1 MTADRTREFTS
12 ISSLGTD
19 VKALRKA
26 RGLTLTELSLLLG
39 RSVGWLSQVERGI
52 TQPSIS
58 NLLVMAEKLDV
69 NVSFFFGQPDE
80 DSANEAEKGLIV
92 RSGSRRILG
101 NAEEGLEEELLS
113 PDLDGSFEIIQSTFL
128 PGSESSNTRQR
139 DTEEAAYII
148 SGRLDIFVND
158 IWHTLNAGD
167 SIRLKGEV
175 HKWRN
180 PYDVPAVAIWVIT
193 PPVY

>member
-1 MTADRTREFTS
+1 MTAEYTREFSS

-19 VKALRKA
+19 LKALRKA
-26 RGLTLTELSLLLG
+26 RGLTLSELSLMLG

-80 DSANEAEKGLIV
+80 GGTNEAEMGLIV

-113 PDLDGSFEIIQSTFL
+113 PDLDGSFEIIRSTFL

-148 SGRLDIFVND
+148 SGRLDIFVHD
-158 IWHTLNAGD
+158 VWHTLEVGD

-180 PYDVPAVAIWVIT
+180 PYDAPAIAIWVIT

>member
-1 MTADRTREFTS
+1 MTAAAPREIYS
-12 ISSLGTD
+12 VSSLGAD
-19 VKALRKA
+19 LKALRKA
-26 RGLTLTELSLLLG
+26 RGLTLTELSVMLG

-58 NLLVMAEKLDV
+58 NLLTMAEKLDV
-69 NVSFFFGQPDE
+69 NVSFFFGEPGEGD
-80 DSANEAEKGLIV
+80 ACAAEKGLIV
-92 RSGSRRILG
+92 RSGSRRVLG

-113 PDLDGSFEIIQSTFL
+113 PDLDGSFEIIRSTFL
-128 PGSESSNTRQR
+128 PGSESSTSRQR

-148 SGRLDIFVND
+148 SGRLDIFVRD
-158 IWHTLNAGD
+158 VWHTLEVGD
-167 SIRLKGEV
+167 SIRLKGEE

-180 PYDVPAVAIWVIT
+180 PYDTPAIAIWVIT

>member
-1 MTADRTREFTS
+1 MAVVPQRE
-12 ISSLGTD
+12 IPNVSSLGAD
-19 VKALRKA
+19 LKALRKA
-26 RGLTLTELSLLLG
+26 RGLTLTELSVMLG

-58 NLLVMAEKLDV
+58 NLVAMAEKLEV
-69 NVSFFFGQPDE
+69 NVSFFFGRPDE
-80 DSANEAEKGLIV
+80 DETREVEKGLIV
-92 RSGSRRILG
+92 RSGSRRVLG

-128 PGSESSNTRQR
+128 PGSESSTSRQR

-148 SGRLDIFVND
+148 SGRLDIFVHD
-158 IWHTLNAGD
+158 IWHTLEVGD
-167 SIRLKGEV
+167 SIRLKGEE

-180 PYDVPAVAIWVIT
+180 PYCEPAVAIWVIT

>member
-1 MTADRTREFTS
+1 MTAAQHHEFANV
-12 ISSLGTD
+12 SSLGTD
-19 VKALRKA
+19 LKALRKA
-26 RGLTLTELSLLLG
+26 RRLTLAELSMMLG

-58 NLLVMAEKLDV
+58 NLLAMAEKLDV
-69 NVSFFFGQPDE
+69 NVSFFFGKPDAG
-80 DSANEAEKGLIV
+80 STKEAEKGLIV
-92 RSGSRRILG
+92 RSASRRILG
-101 NAEEGLEEELLS
+101 NTEEGLKEELLS
-113 PDLDGSFEIIQSTFL
+113 PDLDGSFEIIRSTFL
-128 PGSESSNTRQR
+128 PGSECAATRQR

-158 IWHTLNAGD
+158 VWHTLEAGD

-175 HKWRN
+175 HRWRN
-180 PYDVPAVAIWVIT
+180 PHAEAAIAIWVIT

>member
-1 MTADRTREFTS
+1 MVATPQREIS
-12 ISSLGTD
+12 NVSSLGTD
-19 VKALRKA
+19 LKALRKA
-26 RGLTLTELSLLLG
+26 RGLTLTELSVMLG

-52 TQPSIS
+52 TRPSIS
-58 NLLVMAEKLDV
+58 NLLAMAEKLDV
-69 NVSFFFGQPDE
+69 SVSFFFGRPDE
-80 DSANEAEKGLIV
+80 DSAVESEKGLIV
-92 RSGSRRILG
+92 RSGSRRVLG

-128 PGSESSNTRQR
+128 PGSESSTSRQR

-148 SGRLDIFVND
+148 SGKLDIFVHGT
-158 IWHTLNAGD
+158 WHTLEVGD
-167 SIRLKGEV
+167 SIRLKGEE

-180 PYDVPAVAIWVIT
+180 FYDEAAVAIWVIT

>member
-1 MTADRTREFTS
+1 MTAAPQRDFPN
-12 ISSLGTD
+12 IPSLGTD
-19 VKALRKA
+19 LKALRKA
-26 RGLTLTELSLLLG
+26 RGLTLSELSLMLG

-52 TQPSIS
+52 TRPSIS
-58 NLLVMAEKLDV
+58 NLLVMADKLDV

-80 DSANEAEKGLIV
+80 NTVNDAEKGLIV
-92 RSGSRRILG
+92 RSGSRRVLG

-128 PGSESSNTRQR
+128 PGSKCSRPLQR

-148 SGRLDIFVND
+148 SGRLDIYVND
-158 IWHTLNAGD
+158 AWHTLNAGD
-167 SIRLKGEV
+167 SIRLKGQV

-180 PYDVPAVAIWVIT
+180 PYDTPAIAIWVIT

>member
-1 MTADRTREFTS
+1 MTAVPQPEFS
-12 ISSLGTD
+12 NISSLGSD
-19 VKALRKA
+19 LKALRKA
-26 RGLTLTELSLLLG
+26 RGLTLSELSLMLG

-58 NLLVMAEKLDV
+58 NLLVMADKLEV
-69 NVSFFFGQPDE
+69 NVSFFFGHPE
-80 DSANEAEKGLIV
+80 KNTINAAEKGLIV
-92 RSGSRRILG
+92 RSGSRRVLG

-128 PGSESSNTRQR
+128 PGSECSQARQR

-158 IWHTLNAGD
+158 TWHTLNAGD
-167 SIRLKGEV
+167 SIRLKGQR

-180 PYDVPAVAIWVIT
+180 PYDAPAIAIWVIT

>member
-1 MTADRTREFTS
+1 MTPAPHPELTN
-12 ISSLGTD
+12 IPSLGTD
-19 VKALRKA
+19 LKALRKA
-26 RGLTLTELSLLLG
+26 RGLTLVELSMMLG

-58 NLLVMAEKLDV
+58 NLLKMAEKLDV
-69 NVSFFFGQPDE
+69 NVSFFFGEQDE
-80 DSANEAEKGLIV
+80 NNVDEAEKGLIV
-92 RSGSRRILG
+92 RAGSRRVLG

-113 PDLDGSFEIIQSTFL
+113 PDLDGSFEIIRSTFL
-128 PGSESSNTRQR
+128 PGSQSANTRQR

-148 SGRLDIFVND
+148 SGQLEIFINNV
-158 IWHTLNAGD
+158 WHTLGAGD
-167 SIRLKGEV
+167 SIRLKGDV

-180 PYDVPAVAIWVIT
+180 PYKEPAIAIWVIT

>member
-1 MTADRTREFTS
+1 MTAAAPREIS
-12 ISSLGTD
+12 SVSSLGAD
-19 VKALRKA
+19 LKALRKA
-26 RGLTLTELSLLLG
+26 RGLTLTELSVMLG

-58 NLLVMAEKLDV
+58 NLLAMAEKLDV
-69 NVSFFFGQPDE
+69 SVSFFFGEPDG
-80 DSANEAEKGLIV
+80 DNTPAAEKGLIV

-113 PDLDGSFEIIQSTFL
+113 PDLDGSFEIIRSTFL
-128 PGSESSNTRQR
+128 PGSESSTSRQR

-148 SGRLDIFVND
+148 SGRLDIFVRNV
-158 IWHTLNAGD
+158 WHTLEVGD
-167 SIRLKGEV
+167 SIRLKGEA

-180 PYDVPAVAIWVIT
+180 PYDTPAIAIWVIT

>member
-1 MTADRTREFTS
+1 MTAAAPREIS
-12 ISSLGTD
+12 SVSSLGAD
-19 VKALRKA
+19 LKALRKA
-26 RGLTLTELSLLLG
+26 RGLTLTELSVMLG

-69 NVSFFFGQPDE
+69 SVSFFFGRPNE
-80 DSANEAEKGLIV
+80 GSTVEAEKGLIV
-92 RSGSRRILG
+92 RSGSRRVLG

-128 PGSESSNTRQR
+128 PGSESLTPRQR

-148 SGRLDIFVND
+148 SGRLDIFVHD
-158 IWHTLNAGD
+158 IWHTLEVGD
-167 SIRLKGEV
+167 SIRLKGEE

-180 PYDVPAVAIWVIT
+180 PYSEPAVAIWVIT

>member
-1 MTADRTREFTS
+1 MNPQQLSD
-12 ISSLGTD
+12 ISSVTSLGTD
-19 VKALRKA
+19 LKALRKA
-26 RGLTLTELSLLLG
+26 RGLTLTELSMMLG

-52 TQPSIS
+52 TRPSIS

-69 NVSFFFGQPDE
+69 NVSFFFGEPDQNT
-80 DSANEAEKGLIV
+80 AGEAERGLIV
-92 RSGSRRILG
+92 RAGSRRILG

-113 PDLDGSFEIIQSTFL
+113 PDLDGSFEIIRSTFL
-128 PGSESSNTRQR
+128 PGSQSSSTRQR

-148 SGRLDIFVND
+148 SGQLEIFVND
-158 IWHTLNAGD
+158 TWHTLNVGD

-180 PYDVPAVAIWVIT
+180 PYDVPAIAIWVIT

>member
-1 MTADRTREFTS
+1 MTAAAPREIS
-12 ISSLGTD
+12 SVSSLGAD
-19 VKALRKA
+19 LKALRKA
-26 RGLTLTELSLLLG
+26 RGLTLTELSVMLG

-58 NLLVMAEKLDV
+58 NLVVMAEKLEV

-80 DSANEAEKGLIV
+80 DSVNEAEKGLIV

-128 PGSESSNTRQR
+128 PGSESATSRQR

-148 SGRLDIFVND
+148 SGRLDIYVRNV
-158 IWHTLNAGD
+158 WHTLEAGD

-180 PYDVPAVAIWVIT
+180 PYDVPAIAIWVIT

>member
-1 MTADRTREFTS
+1 MTPAQQSELSS

-19 VKALRKA
+19 LKALRKA
-26 RGLTLTELSLLLG
+26 RGLTLTELSLMLG

-52 TQPSIS
+52 TRPSIS

-69 NVSFFFGQPDE
+69 NVSFFFGQPE
-80 DSANEAEKGLIV
+80 EGSANEAEKGLIV
-92 RSGSRRILG
+92 RSGARRVLG

-128 PGSESSNTRQR
+128 PGSESAGTRQR

-148 SGRLDIFVND
+148 SGQLDICVND
-158 IWHTLNAGD
+158 VWHTLEAGD

-180 PYDVPAVAIWVIT
+180 PYDVSAIAIWVIT

>member
-1 MTADRTREFTS
+1 MMTAQIRELS
-12 ISSLGTD
+12 SVSSLGAD
-19 VKALRKA
+19 LKALRKA
-26 RGLTLTELSLLLG
+26 RGLTLVELSVMLG

-58 NLLVMAEKLDV
+58 NLLAMAEKLEV

-80 DSANEAEKGLIV
+80 HNASDVEKGLIV
-92 RSGSRRILG
+92 RAGSRRVLG

-113 PDLDGSFEIIQSTFL
+113 PDLDGSFEIIRSTFL
-128 PGSESSNTRQR
+128 PGSESSTSRQR

-148 SGRLDIFVND
+148 SGRLDIFVHD
-158 IWHTLNAGD
+158 VWHTLEAGD

-180 PYDVPAVAIWVIT
+180 PYDSPAIAVWVIT